1 MMEIRGS
8 QSLVR
13 LPDDLCEHELWIR
26 DCPNLA
32 AIGARST
39 FGQLGIRGCPSL
51 KTLPA
56 DLHIT
61 TMLDVDD
68 VAFANDGS
76 ITLAMPLPYATMA
89 AASGKTLVEIIEHP
103 YLASMFPA
111 NARVT
116 KIDVLSESEH
126 VICIQTDSIN
136 KIVGP

>member
-13 LPDDLCEHELWIR
+13 LPDNLCEHELWVR

-39 FGQLGIRGCPSL
+39 FGQLGIRRCPNL

-61 TMLDVDD
+61 TMFEVDD

-76 ITLAMPLPYATMA
+76 ITLEMPLSYATIA
-89 AASGKTLVEIIEHP
+89 AASGRRLVEIIEHP
-103 YLASMFPA
+103 YLPCMFPA
-111 NARVT
+111 NARIT
-116 KIDVLSESEH
+116 KIEVLSESEH
-126 VICIQTDSIN
+126 VICIQTDSIS
-136 KIVGP
+136 KIVRP